1 MLTNRNLLCIP
12 KYTFSKDVMQKY
24 EESKYDQPSDW
35 VNIIIPIKIINSFK
49 YFQSILHI
57 SKSFNIY
64 LSKHITLKL
73 ICRQ

>member
-1 MLTNRNLLCIP
+1 
-12 KYTFSKDVMQKY
+12 MQKY

-64 LSKHITLKL
+64 LSKHITLRL
-73 ICRQ
+73 ICRQWWELKPLQCPH